1 MCTGRRCS
9 PRRSWTWGK
18 RVGALAISREELESA
33 AGRLEHGLAGK
44 GSLRWAAAELTQLLE
59 AARRRMDL
67 SPVSAAAL
75 GDSLTAAALLLQFA
89 SKNPS
94 RLVLDIRG
102 HGPLRKLVA
111 EVDDQG
117 NLRAMVG
124 EPRAEVDSA
133 RPGDTGADLG
143 VSDALGRGSL
153 RVLREVRGGSHQSVV
168 QLLTGRL
175 ALGVAHYLEQSEQT
189 RSAVVLG
196 VLAKPDGIAAAGG
209 MLIEYL
215 PGSPE
220 HALGVVE
227 GNLAGLG
234 EASRILESGGLPGL
248 IAEVFN
254 GLDVQEHGAKTLHYR
269 CRCSRERLREQLL
282 RFSGSDREHL
292 RHDDGST
299 EAECAFCGTVY
310 RFGRQE
316 LEN

>member
-1 MCTGRRCS
+1 MGGCRSHGA
-9 PRRSWTWGK
+9 PRS
-18 RVGALAISREELESA
+18 GAPAHA
-33 AGRLEHGLAGK
+33 
-44 GSLRWAAAELTQLLE
+44 
-59 AARRRMDL
+59 

-102 HGPLRKLVA
+102 RGPLRKLVA

-124 EPRAEVDSA
+124 EPRAEAESA
-133 RPGDTGADLG
+133 RHGDTGADLG

-175 ALGVAHYLEQSEQT
+175 ALDIAHYLEQSEQT

-220 HALGVVE
+220 DALYVVE
-227 GNLAGLG
+227 ANLAQLG

-248 IAEVFN
+248 IGEVFN
-254 GLDVQEHGAKTLHYR
+254 GLDVQESGAKALHYR

-282 RFSGSDREHL
+282 QFSSSDREHL
-292 RHDDGST
+292 RHEDGST

-310 RFGRQE
+310 RFEGPE